1 MTAEPRGVD
10 AGLDEI
16 AGWLG
21 ADGGRVVPT
30 GWDAASATLALRLEL
45 DSAEC
50 AECVVAR
57 PMLDQLLLGALRRHA
72 PAVRAVTVDDP
83 RDRA

>member
-1 MTAEPRGVD
+1 VTGGPTGVD

-21 ADGGRVVPT
+21 PDGGRVVTT
-30 GWDAASATLALRLEL
+30 GWDEASATLALRLEL
-45 DSAEC
+45 DSVEC
-50 AECVVAR
+50 AECVVPR
-57 PMLDQLLLGALRRHA
+57 PMLDALLLGALRRHA

-83 RDRA
+83 REHG

>member
-1 MTAEPRGVD
+1 MTGEPPGVD
-10 AGLDEI
+10 AGLEEI

-21 ADGGRVVPT
+21 EDGGRVVPT
-30 GWDAASATLALRLEL
+30 AWDPASATLALRLEL
-45 DSAEC
+45 ESADC

-72 PAVRAVTVDDP
+72 PTVKAVTVDDP
-83 RDRA
+83 RETA

>member
-1 MTAEPRGVD
+1 MTGEPAGVE

-21 ADGGRVVPT
+21 PDGGRVVPT
-30 GWDAASATLALRLEL
+30 GWDPGSATLALRLEL

-72 PAVRAVTVDDP
+72 PEVRAVAVDDP
-83 RDRA
+83 RPDA